1 MSTES
6 HPYLYATY
14 IWIDGGSPTQT
25 LRSKTRVI
33 LDLGDPFPKAGP
45 SSEDFGINNTDWDWS
60 ADGSSTMQAEGGS
73 SDIVLKPIRFFRDPL
88 RPRSPDPETGESRHH
103 LLVLCE
109 VYGADGEPHPSNYR
123 ARLRDV
129 EREIDDPAGCWFGF
143 EQEYTLFRG
152 SRPLGFGED
161 RRFPAAQGPYYCGV
175 GADEVKGRE
184 LVEEHMEMCARAGVH
199 LTGINAEVMPGQWE
213 FQCGGPGA
221 YGTLAGDHLW
231 MARWLLYR
239 LGEKYGIHATLDP
252 KPVPGD
258 WNGAGM
264 HTNFSTPTMR
274 ASSPEEWLDN
284 HPIEE
289 GTVTAPQGDYGIDAI
304 NAWCEAAFV
313 RTKAHLSEYGD
324 GIEMRLT
331 GKHETCSYRDFK
343 WGVSDRTASIRIPI
357 ATAKAGKGY
366 LEDRRPNANACP
378 YRVAA
383 AMLKTAYGLWGLSH
397 ERPEPLEDNPFT
409 DTYEVTYTE
418 YGDGMIGGL
427 DGQMWLFNI
436 NDYKITEEG
445 DK

>member
-6 HPYLYATY
+6 HDYLYATY

-33 LDLGDPFPKAGP
+33 LDVGDPIPKVGSATANWGL
-45 SSEDFGINNTDWDWS
+45 DHGGYWDWS
-60 ADGSSTMQAEGGS
+60 FDGSSTMQADGDS
-73 SDIVLKPIRFFRDPL
+73 SDCVLKPIRFFRDPL
-88 RPRSPDPETGESRHH
+88 RPRTPCPETGEPRHH

-109 VYGADGEPHPSNYR
+109 VFGADGEPHPSNHR

-129 EREIDDPAGCWFGF
+129 EHAIEEDAEDPTGCWFGY
-143 EQEYTLFRG
+143 EQEYTLFKG

-175 GADEVKGRE
+175 GADEVKGRD
-184 LVEEHMEMCARAGVH
+184 LVEEHMEMCARAGIR

-221 YGTLAGDHLW
+221 HGTLAGDHLW

-264 HTNFSTPTMR
+264 HTNFSTPAMR
-274 ASSPEEWLDN
+274 EDGGLRF
-284 HPIEE
+284 IE
-289 GTVTAPQGDYGIDAI
+289 
-304 NAWCEAAFV
+304 AWCETASKRV
-313 RTKAHLSEYGD
+313 EDHLPEYGD

-331 GKHETCSYRDFK
+331 GKHETCSYREFK

-383 AMLKTAYGLWGLSH
+383 AILKTAYGLWEPSNERSDADWGSQLRMDFNSVWTSTPYGLQLRMDFS
-397 ERPEPLEDNPFT
+397 E
-409 DTYEVTYTE
+409 
-418 YGDGMIGGL
+418 G
-427 DGQMWLFNI
+427 
-436 NDYKITEEG
+436 G